1 MTDILQQIVNY
12 LSSLDWAYI
21 VTFILIAYSINQFK
35 IADWLYYVT
44 KIKVRTRYRVLI
56 IGLFYGIFL
65 FFIRG
70 YTIEKVEGLL
80 QSFVFSMVFHKLILE
95 TILNRFFTPNK
106 SI

>member
-1 MTDILQQIVNY
+1 MTDISQQILDY

-21 VTFILIAYSINQFK
+21 LTFILIAYSINQYK
-35 IADWLYYVT
+35 ITDWLSKVL
-44 KIKVRTRYRVLI
+44 KIKIQTRYRVLL
-56 IGLFYGIFL
+56 IGLIYGIFL

-70 YTIEKVEGLL
+70 YTIEKVERLL

-95 TILNRFFTPNK
+95 TILNKFFNPNK